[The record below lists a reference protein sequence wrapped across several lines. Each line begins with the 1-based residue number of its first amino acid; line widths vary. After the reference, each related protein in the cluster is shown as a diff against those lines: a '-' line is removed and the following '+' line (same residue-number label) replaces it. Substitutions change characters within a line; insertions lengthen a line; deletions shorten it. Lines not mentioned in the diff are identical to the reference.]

1 MRQTMAVAGLLLAV
15 MSCAKA
21 PETPAHD
28 PAADKAA
35 VDAVRNHEQ
44 AALNAGNIDS
54 VLLVY
59 ADDVEMMA
67 PGAPAARGV
76 AAVREL
82 SNAMLADATPSVN
95 YTSSSVEIAGD
106 IAIDRYT
113 GTFTLTPKSG
123 GAATIETIKGLH
135 VLRRQAD
142 GSWKI
147 IQDVWNADA
156 PAAPPAPPAKK

>member
-1 MRQTMAVAGLLLAV
+1 MRKTMAAGLLLAA
-15 MSCAKA
+15 MSCTQAS
-21 PETPAHD
+21 ETPADD
-28 PAADKAA
+28 PAADRAA

-54 VLLVY
+54 LLLVY
-59 ADDVEMMA
+59 ADDIDMMA
-67 PGAPAARGV
+67 PGAPSARGS

-82 SNAMLADATPSVN
+82 TTGMLKDATPAVN
-95 YTSSSVEIAGD
+95 YTSSNVEISGD

-113 GTFTLTPKSG
+113 ATLTMTPRAG
-123 GAATIETIKGLH
+123 GTATNETIKGVH

-147 IQDVWNADA
+147 IQDIWNVDP

>member
-1 MRQTMAVAGLLLAV
+1 MRQTMASAVLLAV
-15 MSCAKA
+15 VACAKA
-21 PETPAHD
+21 SETPVHD

-54 VLLVY
+54 LLLVY
-59 ADDVEMMA
+59 ADDIDMMA

-82 SNAMLADATPSVN
+82 STTMLADGTPSVS

-113 GTFTLTPKSG
+113 GTFTMTPKAG
-123 GAATIETIKGLH
+123 GPATNETIKGIH
-135 VLRRQAD
+135 VLRRQTD
-142 GSWKI
+142 GGWKI
-147 IQDVWNADA
+147 IQDVWNADP